1 MVLVLDSG
9 TLFLQ
14 RGVNMAPPGE
24 APEMEMTTVWGSYY
38 AARTVGVQRYYT
50 AMEHANRADIVVR
63 IPRYYGVQPDTD
75 RILLT
80 PVDHEDDGVYKVLQ
94 VQHVLDEDRLY
105 ATDLTLE
112 RVGALDGSP

>member
-1 MVLVLDSG
+1 MFDSG
-9 TLFLQ
+9 TLVLR

-38 AARTVGVQRYYT
+38 EARTVGVQRYYT

-75 RILLT
+75 RIVLA
-80 PVDHEDDGVYKVLQ
+80 PVDHEDDGEYKVLQ
-94 VQHVLDEDRLY
+94 VQHVLDDDDQY

-112 RVGALDGSP
+112 RIGALDGDP